1 MTKTF
6 GSKAQGL
13 SWDPHVQ
20 SSNHVILAQYN
31 IITCYVRRNRSTPYA
46 ARKEKKPGK
55 DTQLAATGD
64 DDKDKK

>member
-13 SWDPHVQ
+13 SKDPHVQ

-46 ARKEKKPGK
+46 AREEKNMAKTPSR
-55 DTQLAATGD
+55 AAAGD